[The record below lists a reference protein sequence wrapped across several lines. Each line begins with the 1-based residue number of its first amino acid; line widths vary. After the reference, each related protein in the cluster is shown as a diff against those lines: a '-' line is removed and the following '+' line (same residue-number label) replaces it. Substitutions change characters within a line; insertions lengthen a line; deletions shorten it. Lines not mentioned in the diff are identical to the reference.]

1 MHPKTFGKQ
10 QAGKVKAD
18 KARRASDKDAFHGMR
33 FPADGPKRPMRRR
46 IATMV
51 GFATQGVNLAGQAF
65 VWPA

>member
-1 MHPKTFGKQ
+1 
-10 QAGKVKAD
+10 VKAD